1 MSDSVHQLF
10 LDEAQELLQIMEV
23 ELLELK
29 ANPDIPALM
38 RAAHTLKG
46 SGAMVGLTV
55 IPAIAHRLEDVFA
68 AVVQQ
73 SIPVDEALESLLLQA
88 YDQLERSIIAGLRG
102 QPHDEALT
110 LTQAEPMLVA
120 LDEWLTR
127 AAERPEMI
135 EAAGLD
141 QPAQDAPAA
150 EGIYTAQPY
159 AEHTAQD
166 HPITG
171 ETLLYDEAW
180 AADPQQNDVALP
192 LSLPGGTAPDIVTA
206 LFNGDVVAGLETLAA
221 ALQEDVAVRIE
232 VLRSQL
238 DAFVGIGEL
247 TGLPGFSAIAQAG
260 LTALDCRPSQSEA
273 IGACVLKDLR
283 TAHAI
288 VLAGERD
295 PGGQPS
301 ETLLAFGV
309 ETESRPTAQILPPDA
324 ASEAPLSDAPLN
336 NDVLTLDDST
346 EEAMLLAL
354 FGEADPAELTD
365 AEPVPSDPLGIAPP
379 DPEFPE
385 TLTAES
391 SGPQSSDLESSD
403 LVSLD
408 SSSLDPEPLVNESSV
423 PEPLPIPAAP
433 PAAPQNRADQVSAA
447 AESDVPAEAA
457 EPDELDSALDA
468 LEEMLDESAPPVPA
482 KASSTD
488 PVRIPVSGLSRPIK
502 SGLPKALIAK
512 LAALLDSA
520 PPEAVVHRQSD
531 PSQRSA
537 PPIPTTPD
545 LKSAKTPR
553 SKTVRVGLDR
563 IKRINTLFGE
573 LVTYENKGSLQ
584 AQQLQHVIGSMT
596 QRFRNFERITRS
608 LQDWADQSQQDRSR
622 LMASAANDGG
632 FDALQMDSYD
642 DVHLLMQEVM
652 EEIAQLG
659 EAIHDMTAINQQG
672 QQVNRQKQQ
681 TLRQIRND
689 LIRTSMM
696 PMGDLLRHFPRMVRD
711 MSTKFNKTVK
721 MVVDG
726 GDTLVDR
733 TVFEKLYDP
742 LVHLVRNAFD
752 HGIETPGMRVRL
764 NKPAEATIS
773 LRAYSK
779 SHQTYLEISDD
790 GRGISLD
797 RVRQKAIEQGLYS
810 TEEAAKLSS
819 DQLYDCLFHPGFSTA
834 SAVSELSGRGVGLD
848 VVATQLKQ
856 LKGAIKVISVPN
868 RGTTFVLRFPLS
880 LNVAE
885 LMVFSVG
892 SRTFAIA
899 MDTVKTILSV
909 ATEDITIGD
918 ETPFYR
924 WQRQTNPL

>member
-1 MSDSVHQLF
+1 MTLFSSDPNLSQAVDLLNHYSFDLAGAAAERWVAAWSQWGQ
-10 LDEAQELLQIMEV
+10 DPSWIREAI
-23 ELLELK
+23 
-29 ANPDIPALM
+29 I
-38 RAAHTLKG
+38 
-46 SGAMVGLTV
+46 
-55 IPAIAHRLEDVFA
+55 
-68 AVVQQ
+68 
-73 SIPVDEALESLLLQA
+73 EALYQGRYKAVSVGQVLQ
-88 YDQLERSIIAGLRG
+88 LWVRRG
-102 QPHDEALT
+102 QPLHHFGADFDRMVCSPLQLISEPNPEPWTGDTAAADPAVSDPGAMSANGPR
-110 LTQAEPMLVA
+110 QFRVADSAQEPMLPFT
-120 LDEWLTR
+120 LTR
-127 AAERPEMI
+127 KQRGQLKTAAPRRALNSASAQQRLHAAIAKAEAVK
-135 EAAGLD
+135 AAGL
-141 QPAQDAPAA
+141 
-150 EGIYTAQPY
+150 
-159 AEHTAQD
+159 
-166 HPITG
+166 TG
-171 ETLLYDEAW
+171 DSEVVIDETHEAT
-180 AADPQQNDVALP
+180 D
-192 LSLPGGTAPDIVTA
+192 
-206 LFNGDVVAGLETLAA
+206 LE
-221 ALQEDVAVRIE
+221 
-232 VLRSQL
+232 
-238 DAFVGIGEL
+238 
-247 TGLPGFSAIAQAG
+247 
-260 LTALDCRPSQSEA
+260 
-273 IGACVLKDLR
+273 
-283 TAHAI
+283 
-288 VLAGERD
+288 
-295 PGGQPS
+295 
-301 ETLLAFGV
+301 
-309 ETESRPTAQILPPDA
+309 IL
-324 ASEAPLSDAPLN
+324 
-336 NDVLTLDDST
+336 
-346 EEAMLLAL
+346 
-354 FGEADPAELTD
+354 
-365 AEPVPSDPLGIAPP
+365 
-379 DPEFPE
+379 
-385 TLTAES
+385 
-391 SGPQSSDLESSD
+391 DLESSD
-403 LVSLD
+403 LASLD
-408 SSSLDPEPLVNESSV
+408 SASLDPEPLVNESSV